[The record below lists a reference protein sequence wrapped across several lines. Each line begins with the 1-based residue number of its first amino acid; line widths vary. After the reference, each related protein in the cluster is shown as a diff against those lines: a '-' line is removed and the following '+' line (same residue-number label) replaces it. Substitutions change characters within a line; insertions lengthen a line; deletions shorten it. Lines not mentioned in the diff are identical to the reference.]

1 MAAKIIIQEA
11 FNAVRFQDV
20 AKKQIIAYVKKYHL
34 TDVKETASLEK
45 EKAAQLL
52 SRHLIKEKIICV
64 GNKDLTALQRADV
77 SKVKTF

>member
-34 TDVKETASLEK
+34 TDVKTTVTLEK

-52 SRHLIKEKIICV
+52 SMHLIKEKIICV
-64 GNKDLTALQRADV
+64 RNKDLSALQWADV